1 MATRKPV
8 RRRTPLPQISSRAW
22 EHPADKG
29 ALVALRRLKGFDSI
43 LKTMSSLIS
52 ERQMRLILLGSGVRV
67 SERQFPDLHHLLNDV
82 GAVLDATEL
91 PEVYVVAD
99 PTLNARTV
107 GLNRPIIVL
116 NSGLVD
122 LLDTEE
128 LRFVIGHELG
138 HALSGHAVYRTLL
151 DRMLNLAAV
160 MSLLPGGMLGV
171 RVIMAG
177 LMEWSRKSELSA
189 DRAGL
194 LACQD
199 PAAATRAHMKL
210 ASGGHIDQLDITEFH
225 AQASEYADTEDLR
238 DSVLKALLT
247 ENRTHPFAVMR
258 ARELRSW
265 VETGTYTEIL
275 GGTYP
280 RREEDDSASVSEAA
294 QEAAASYTEALTRT
308 QDALGRLLHEAAG
321 FVGSARTWLDD
332 NLRRD

>member
-1 MATRKPV
+1 MATSKPA
-8 RRRTPLPQISSRAW
+8 RRRTVLPAISSRAW

-29 ALVALRRLKGFDSI
+29 ALVALRRLKGFDAM
-43 LKTMSSLIS
+43 LKTMSSLVS
-52 ERQMRLILLGSGVRV
+52 ERQMRLILLGSAVRV
-67 SERQFPDLHHLLNDV
+67 SERQFPEVHRLLTDV
-82 GAVLDATEL
+82 GTVLDAAEL

-99 PTLNARTV
+99 PTLNARTI

-116 NSGLVD
+116 NSALVD
-122 LLDTEE
+122 LLDTDE

-151 DRMLNLAAV
+151 DRMLSLAAV
-160 MSLLPGGMLGV
+160 FSLLPGGLLGV

-199 PAAATRAHMKL
+199 PAAATRVHMKF
-210 ASGGHIDQLDITEFH
+210 ASGGDLEQLDTTEFL
-225 AQASEYADTEDLR
+225 AQAAEYADTEDLR

-247 ENRTHPFAVMR
+247 ETRTHPFAVMR
-258 ARELRSW
+258 ARELRTW
-265 VETGTYTEIL
+265 VDGGAYTDIL

-280 RREEDDSASVSEAA
+280 RRNDDDSASVSEAA
-294 QEAAASYTEALTRT
+294 QEAAASYSEALGRA

-321 FVGSARTWLDD
+321 VVGSARIWLDD
-332 NLRRD
+332 KLRRD